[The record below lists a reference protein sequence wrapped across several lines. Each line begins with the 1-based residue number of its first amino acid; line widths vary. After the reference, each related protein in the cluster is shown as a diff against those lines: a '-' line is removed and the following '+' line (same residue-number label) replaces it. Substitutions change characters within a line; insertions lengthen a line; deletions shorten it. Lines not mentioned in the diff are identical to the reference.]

1 MESSIKNIEIIGIEA
16 AVPCNEV
23 DNALYI
29 SQIANRRIKKQI
41 ELTGVKKRRVTVGEQ
56 KASDLAAEAAKKLMQ
71 QLEWDGDMVDVL
83 IFVTQSADLERPAT
97 AFLIQ
102 NRLKLSK
109 KCMVYDI
116 NFGCDGTIVGLIT
129 IGNILQNIK
138 GKGLLLVGESNAIAG
153 KDINRNALLE
163 GEAAAAIALQYSE
176 EQKEIKYAQFSDG
189 SRANLL
195 YKPFGKPGVMDGN
208 AVLLFGISDVAES
221 VKTFVQEK
229 LTSVDDVDDFVFHQA
244 QKLIVDG
251 IVQEA
256 GIPAEKVLYSCEN
269 YGNTSSASVP
279 LTLCSELG
287 ESQDDEKIKVLLC
300 GYGIGLSW
308 GILYTEIEK
317 KCILP
322 VIETDYVYNDR
333 DQFNI

>member
-1 MESSIKNIEIIGIEA
+1 
-16 AVPCNEV
+16 
-23 DNALYI
+23 
-29 SQIANRRIKKQI
+29 
-41 ELTGVKKRRVTVGEQ
+41 
-56 KASDLAAEAAKKLMQ
+56 
-71 QLEWDGDMVDVL
+71 
-83 IFVTQSADLERPAT
+83 
-97 AFLIQ
+97 
-102 NRLKLSK
+102 
-109 KCMVYDI
+109 MVYDI

-163 GEAAAAIALQYSE
+163 GDAAAAIALQYSE

-229 LTSVDDVDDFVFHQA
+229 LTSVDDVDYFVFHQA

>member
-1 MESSIKNIEIIGIEA
+1 M
-16 AVPCNEV
+16 
-23 DNALYI
+23 
-29 SQIANRRIKKQI
+29 
-41 ELTGVKKRRVTVGEQ
+41 
-56 KASDLAAEAAKKLMQ
+56 
-71 QLEWDGDMVDVL
+71 
-83 IFVTQSADLERPAT
+83 
-97 AFLIQ
+97 
-102 NRLKLSK
+102 
-109 KCMVYDI
+109 
-116 NFGCDGTIVGLIT
+116 
-129 IGNILQNIK
+129 
-138 GKGLLLVGESNAIAG
+138 
-153 KDINRNALLE
+153 
-163 GEAAAAIALQYSE
+163 
-176 EQKEIKYAQFSDG
+176 
-189 SRANLL
+189 
-195 YKPFGKPGVMDGN
+195 
-208 AVLLFGISDVAES
+208 
-221 VKTFVQEK
+221 
-229 LTSVDDVDDFVFHQA
+229 DDVDYFVFHQA

>member
-1 MESSIKNIEIIGIEA
+1 
-16 AVPCNEV
+16 
-23 DNALYI
+23 
-29 SQIANRRIKKQI
+29 
-41 ELTGVKKRRVTVGEQ
+41 
-56 KASDLAAEAAKKLMQ
+56 
-71 QLEWDGDMVDVL
+71 
-83 IFVTQSADLERPAT
+83 
-97 AFLIQ
+97 
-102 NRLKLSK
+102 
-109 KCMVYDI
+109 MVYDI

-163 GEAAAAIALQYSE
+163 GDAAAAIALQYSE

-229 LTSVDDVDDFVFHQA
+229 LTSVDDVDYFVFHQA

-333 DQFNI
+333 DQYNKGDSVMTREEKLEVIADILEVEEVEEDNVLEDFETWDSIAVLSVISVITEETGLFPHANEIKKFKTVSDIMKAIGD